1 MIHIDETLPST
12 QKDIQTALLGMWGVE
27 EISEALTDIALGAL
41 RVRILTATS
50 NVEPLSYA
58 KGATTAY
65 ASSLL
70 ICAYTDGTSDVRVI
84 DSPTTLLKMIH
95 MGVLIA
101 RQV

>member
-12 QKDIQTALLGMWGVE
+12 QKDIQTALLGLWGVE
-27 EISEALTDIALGAL
+27 EISDALTDIAMGAL
-41 RVRILTATS
+41 RVRILMATS
-50 NVEPLSYA
+50 TVEPLPYA

-70 ICAYTDGTSDVRVI
+70 ICAYTDGTSEIKVI
-84 DSPTTLLKMIH
+84 ESPTTLSKTIK
-95 MGVLIA
+95 MGVLVA

>member
-12 QKDIQTALLGMWGVE
+12 QNDIQTALQGLWGVE
-27 EISEALTDIALGAL
+27 EISDALTDIAMGQL
-41 RVRILTATS
+41 RVRILTNTTM
-50 NVEPLSYA
+50 VEPLPYA

-70 ICAYTDGTSDVRVI
+70 ICAYTDGTSEIKVI
-84 DSPTTLLKMIH
+84 GSPTTLSKTIK

>member
-1 MIHIDETLPST
+1 MIHIDETLPAT
-12 QKDIQTALLGMWGVE
+12 QKDIQTALQGLWGVE
-27 EISEALTDIALGAL
+27 EVSDSLTDIAMGQL
-41 RVRILTATS
+41 RVRLLADTRS
-50 NVEPLSYA
+50 VEPLPYA

-70 ICAYTDGTSDVRVI
+70 ICAYTDGTTEIKVI
-84 DSPTTLLKMIH
+84 KSPATLSKTIK

>member
-12 QKDIQTALLGMWGVE
+12 QKDIQTALLGLWGVE
-27 EISEALTDIALGAL
+27 EISDALTDIAMGAL
-41 RVRILTATS
+41 RVRILMATKS
-50 NVEPLSYA
+50 VEPLPYA

-70 ICAYTDGTSDVRVI
+70 ICAYTDGTSEIKVI
-84 DSPTTLLKMIH
+84 ESPTTLSKTIR
-95 MGVLIA
+95 MGVLVA